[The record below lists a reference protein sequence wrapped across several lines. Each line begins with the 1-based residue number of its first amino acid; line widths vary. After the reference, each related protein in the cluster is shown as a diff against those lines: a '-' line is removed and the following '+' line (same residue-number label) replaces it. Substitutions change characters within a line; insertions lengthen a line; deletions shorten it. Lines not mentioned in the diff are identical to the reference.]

1 MKLLNKFLIPFAVLS
16 LAACSSMEVDEAEA
30 ISENFPEDF
39 DGAVYM
45 ELHPELRSLQVR
57 NYVADYNAGVK
68 DLLPEDS
75 VKADTAAFSADTSL
89 LHQIYTEPTLAG
101 YTEAHWQLAFSP
113 VVSDSLVCQVENVY
127 EYLNLKKV
135 AVATDS
141 ASGEDKVDSTDIKL
155 YRPITVVR
163 DTADT
168 TKIISVSGLTD
179 TAATDPETFV
189 LSDSLFLLSG
199 TNMGKMV
206 KDTLGCDTIPKET
219 PGSLPALTVKY
230 LKNFNFVDTRDDL
243 SRLKTIPV
251 DTLAISLQY
260 VMYGESHGWAYRRC
274 KESEKSNPIISEE
287 FPGVTKRYCADAD
300 GIVREIK

>member
-1 MKLLNKFLIPFAVLS
+1 MKLLNKFLIPFAALS
-16 LAACSSMEVDEAEA
+16 LAACSSLEVDEAEA

-57 NYVADYNAGVK
+57 NYVADYNAG
-68 DLLPEDS
+68 LSISADS
-75 VKADTAAFSADTSL
+75 VKADTAAFAADTAQ
-89 LHQIYTEPTLAG
+89 LHQIYVDPNLGG
-101 YTEAHWQLAFSP
+101 YSETHWVDAFAP

-163 DTADT
+163 DSADT

-199 TNMGKMV
+199 ANMGKMI

-219 PGSLPALTVKY
+219 PGALPALTVKY

-243 SRLKTIPV
+243 SRLKKVPV

-274 KESEKSNPIISEE
+274 KESEASNPVISEE